1 MKNDIAFGPY
11 NENDLALSEDFVKVA
26 DVKDI
31 RPSQMKEVEVNGQ
44 NICVVNV
51 EGKYYAI
58 GSICTHEG
66 GPLADGTLE
75 GYEVECPWHNS
86 KFDVRTGEVTSPP
99 ASEPEPAY
107 EVKVDG
113 NSILIK
119 TQGKGK
125 SPPQIELTLLEKD
138 KIEGTDVTSFRFSK
152 QSDQGREGAEEDKTT
167 QLSYTAGQFAF
178 FDIGGV
184 FDDPKGPIRH
194 FTISSSPT
202 ENFIM
207 LSTRIRDSP
216 YKKRLSTLEEGS
228 RVKVRG
234 PEGQFVLQED
244 YSKPAVFLSGGIGV
258 TPFRSMIKYATD
270 KQLPLKIVMFD
281 SNRNRDNILFKKEFD
296 EWANKNKNLKIIY
309 TISED
314 EQQQHPSS
322 STANDWRGEYGRI
335 DKAMILKY
343 LDGNM
348 LSNSIFY
355 ICGPPSMLK
364 AMQSLLQDN
373 LEIPKE
379 RIKVEE
385 FTGY

>member
-1 MKNDIAFGPY
+1 MKMISI
-11 NENDLALSEDFVKVA
+11 LSEDFVKVA
-26 DVKDI
+26 DTKDI
-31 RPSQMKEVEVNGQ
+31 QPSQMKEVEVNGE

-86 KFDVRTGEVTSPP
+86 KFDVRTGNVTSPP

-113 NSILIK
+113 NNILIK
-119 TQGKGK
+119 TQGKSK
-125 SPPQIELTLLEKD
+125 PPQIELTLLEKE
-138 KIEGTDVTSFRFSK
+138 KFEGTDVASFKFSK
-152 QSDQGREGAEEDKTT
+152 QSDQGGAEDKKTP
-167 QLSYTAGQFAF
+167 LDYTAGQFAF

-184 FDDPKGPIRH
+184 YDDPKGPIRH
-194 FTISSSPT
+194 FTLSSSPT
-202 ENFIM
+202 EDFIM
-207 LSTRIRDSP
+207 FSTRIRDSP
-216 YKKRLSTLEEGS
+216 YKRRLSTLEKGA

-234 PEGQFVLQED
+234 PEGQFVLHQD

-270 KQLPLKIVMFD
+270 KQLPSKIVMFD
-281 SNRNRDNILFKKEFD
+281 SNRNRENIIFKKEFD
-296 EWANKNKNLKIIY
+296 DWANINKNLKIIY
-309 TISED
+309 TISD
-314 EQQQHPSS
+314 DQDRHEQQSSSS
-322 STANDWRGEYGRI
+322 STANDWKGEHGRI

-343 LDGNM
+343 LDTSILN
-348 LSNSIFY
+348 NSIFY
-355 ICGPPSMLK
+355 ICGPPNMLK
-364 AMQSLLQDN
+364 AMQDLLQAE
-373 LEIPKE
+373 LRIPQD
-379 RIKVEE
+379 RIKMEE

>member
-1 MKNDIAFGPY
+1 MIF
-11 NENDLALSEDFVKVA
+11 ALSDDFVRVA
-26 DVKDI
+26 DTRDI
-31 RPSQMKEVEVNGQ
+31 QPSKMKEVQVNGQ

-86 KFDVRTGEVTSPP
+86 KFDVRTGEVTNPP

-113 NSILIK
+113 SNILIK
-119 TQGKGK
+119 TQVKGK
-125 SPPQIELTLLEKD
+125 SAPQIDLTLLETH
-138 KIEGTDVTSFRFSK
+138 KIEGTDVTSFKFSK
-152 QSDQGREGAEEDKTT
+152 QNDQVGAEDKTT
-167 QLSYTAGQFAF
+167 SLNYTAGQFAF

-184 FDDPKGPIRH
+184 YNDPKGPIRH

-202 ENFIM
+202 ENFVM
-207 LSTRIRDSP
+207 FSTRIRDSP
-216 YKKRLSTLEEGS
+216 YKKRLSTLEEG
-228 RVKVRG
+228 VKVRIRG
-234 PEGQFVLQED
+234 PEGEFVLHED

-281 SNRNRDNILFKKEFD
+281 SNRNRENILFKKEFD
-296 EWANKNKNLKIIY
+296 DWADMNKNLKIIY
-309 TISED
+309 TISDD
-314 EQQQHPSS
+314 EQQKSSS
-322 STANDWRGEYGRI
+322 STANDWKGEYGRI

-343 LDGNM
+343 VDAKM
-348 LSNSIFY
+348 LNDSIFY

-364 AMQSLLQDN
+364 AMQALLQDD